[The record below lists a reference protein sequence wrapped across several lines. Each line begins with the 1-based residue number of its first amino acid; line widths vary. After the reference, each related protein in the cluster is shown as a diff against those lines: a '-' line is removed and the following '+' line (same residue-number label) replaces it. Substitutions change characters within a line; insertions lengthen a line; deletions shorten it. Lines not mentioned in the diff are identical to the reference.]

1 MKFHFLLVL
10 VSCFAIACQSS
21 DSSEEKIAT
30 ATTYTADQIGW
41 TIPVPADWE
50 HVSADSTDSDD
61 EIMDLL
67 HIKKNEV
74 NTLSA
79 TIEPFDSLEFDVN
92 WTTYTHLIKEMMY
105 QTYEKDGFSVDTSA
119 SRTVLI
125 DGQPFEMYHIDLSQ
139 NNEPYAQ
146 QVLFSAFINDLDF
159 NVVLT
164 SMEDKP
170 LADMKDLFLKSTFQA
185 PN

>member
-1 MKFHFLLVL
+1 MKFHFLLFV

-21 DSSEEKIAT
+21 NNSEEKIAT
-30 ATTYTADQIGW
+30 ATTYNADQIDW

-50 HVSADSTDSDD
+50 YVPIDSTDRED
-61 EIMDLL
+61 EIIDLL

-79 TIEPFDSLEFDVN
+79 TIEPFDPLEFDMS
-92 WTTYTHLIKEMMY
+92 WTTYNRLVKEMIYESY
-105 QTYEKDGFSVDTSA
+105 QKDGFSVDTSA
-119 SRTVLI
+119 SRIVTV

-146 QVLFSAFINDLDF
+146 QVLFGAFINDLDF

-164 SMEDKP
+164 STEEKT
-170 LADMKDLFLKSTFQA
+170 LADMKALFLKSTFGTT
-185 PN
+185 N